1 MSHDAVLQLYFNHP
15 TTLEKIVT
23 TLFDAGWSLNDYG
36 KISLYVESGHDEYD
50 WVDMKLVEEKDFFT
64 TLKREAKNTKLVGI
78 VLSWKFQEEG
88 ISLLMHD
95 PKVLIVGMRINRR
108 KLENSIFSDVT
119 WYLDRVLTPLAQTLK
134 IESFSWSDHV

>member
-1 MSHDAVLQLYFNHP
+1 MSHSTVLKLFFNQP

-23 TLFDAGWSLNDYG
+23 MLFNAGWSLNDYG
-36 KISLYVESGHDEYD
+36 KISLYVKTGDDEYD
-50 WVDMKLVEEKDFFT
+50 WVDMGLVEEKDFFT
-64 TLKREAKNTKLVGI
+64 TLKMESNNTKLVGI

-95 PKVLIVGMRINRR
+95 PKVLIIGMEINRR
-108 KLENSIFSDVT
+108 KLENSTFSDAT

-134 IESFSWSDHV
+134 IESFSWSEHV